1 MRARRLLIAFVWG
14 LRALFQVP
22 ALHSP
27 EPPKLP
33 AESET
38 PPDLAGGRQVEV
50 ACPFADSCSPFYK
63 LFSASFRPKL
73 FKLQG
78 IDHGETAA
86 LLKLPAIGHM
96 PH

>member
-50 ACPFADSCSPFYK
+50 ACPFA
-63 LFSASFRPKL
+63 
-73 FKLQG
+73 
-78 IDHGETAA
+78 
-86 LLKLPAIGHM
+86 
-96 PH
+96 